1 MHRNSLSNTF
11 QVGDLVLP
19 RYPMISIAWP
29 VEQGKLVVGVVVDTK
44 NNCYDFCICSVFVNL
59 LTLAYLAIDL
69 MKANQ

>member
-1 MHRNSLSNTF
+1 VHRNSLSNTF

-44 NNCYDFCICSVFVNL
+44 NNSFDFCICSVFVNL
-59 LTLAYLAIDL
+59 LTLDYLAIDL

>member
-44 NNCYDFCICSVFVNL
+44 NSNDFCICSVFVNL
-59 LTLAYLAIDL
+59 LTLDYLAIEL